1 MIRINLHR
9 WFFAIVLYII
19 IVLAILAIRPAFM
32 FNEQGQLKE
41 WSLTQSAN
49 TTIFGAQI
57 VFPILAFLCY
67 YLTVLI
73 EVFVPKI

>member
-19 IVLAILAIRPAFM
+19 LVLAILAIRPALM
-32 FNEQGQLKE
+32 FNDQGQLKD
-41 WSLTQSAN
+41 WSLTQGPNS
-49 TTIFGAQI
+49 TIFGAQI
-57 VFPILAFLCY
+57 VFPVLAFLCY

-73 EVFVPKI
+73 EIFVPKI

>member
-9 WFFAIVLYII
+9 WFFAILLYI
-19 IVLAILAIRPAFM
+19 VLVLLILAIRPAFM
-32 FNEQGQLKE
+32 FNNQGQLKQ
-41 WSLTQSAN
+41 WSATQGPD

-67 YLTVLI
+67 YLTVLVEI
-73 EVFVPKI
+73 FVPKI